1 MLCKTENLLTTF
13 YLLDK
18 NPLDK
23 FPKEKIQT
31 LSLQEDLGKG
41 KKKKQDSEKIEG
53 KFSIITTRYYTFHL
67 ILLALCRKSNVVS

>member
-31 LSLQEDLGKG
+31 LSLQQDLGKG
-41 KKKKQDSEKIEG
+41 KKKKSRTVRRLKG
-53 KFSIITTRYYTFHL
+53 NFP
-67 ILLALCRKSNVVS
+67 

>member
-31 LSLQEDLGKG
+31 LSLKLDLGKG
-41 KKKKQDSEKIEG
+41 EKKAGQ
-53 KFSIITTRYYTFHL
+53 
-67 ILLALCRKSNVVS
+67 